1 MFGINLYRVVDTL
14 SIKGEERLKEIY
26 SHGIPKDISARYC
39 CEDTLGWRS
48 EDLCDRFMNWFIYYL
63 IEDEA
68 YKLNMPLFKRGCANN
83 SIIAFKYGRSII
95 NPMKSHYYCSKC
107 GHLEY
112 ITNCYFAIDADDKKC
127 PNCNANMDKMGFSL
141 DERFAFGTKNDPK
154 KYYVVYT
161 VVDDFIPFA
170 IKRIKDSF
178 EAVKFDIGDVVKAAY
193 DMEGEG
199 YDFVVGLVILSPGKC
214 LDDYPDRIVKLK
226 SGELAYN
233 ALYLNKSDKPKPSQR
248 QELKPVM
255 LFPSS
260 INNNIYKWQNKTGIC
275 HLQVIN
281 DALES
286 FDWNKMIESSLPD
299 IYDDEDDLNDIR
311 ERVEKILRAFKP
323 SSYYEMVEAI
333 SASHNTWKDYN
344 NLSYPDGIS
353 ESPFYSRDALMH
365 ILVECGND
373 EENAYRIAEFVRRGG
388 VDSRPDEWYELVASN
403 NMTKDIC
410 DACEEYKY
418 LWPQSHSLDLLIAL
432 ALDQYYRKL
441 VK

>member
-1 MFGINLYRVVDTL
+1 MFGQNLAGVTKILIEKSD
-14 SIKGEERLKEIY
+14 ERLKEIY
-26 SHGIPKDISARYC
+26 PHGIPQDV
-39 CEDTLGWRS
+39 T
-48 EDLCDRFMNWFIYYL
+48 DRFNRELVAAIYSDSIDDLFIHYL

-68 YKLNMPLFKRGCANN
+68 YKLNMPVFIRGCARN
-83 SIIAFKYGRSII
+83 SLLTYLLGHSII

-107 GHLEY
+107 GHFEY
-112 ITNCYFAIDADDKKC
+112 IENHYYAIDSADKRC
-127 PNCNANMDKMGFSL
+127 PNCNANMDKMGFSF
-141 DERFAFGTKNDPK
+141 DERFVFGNKKKPK
-154 KYYVVYT
+154 KFYVEYSIVN
-161 VVDDFIPFA
+161 DFIPFA
-170 IKRIKDSF
+170 INRIKDAF
-178 EAVKFDIGDVVKAAY
+178 DDVNVDIGDVVRVAY

-199 YDFVVGLVILSPGKC
+199 YDLGVGLVILSPGKC
-214 LDDYPDRIVKLK
+214 LDDYPDRIVKIK
-226 SGELAYN
+226 NGELAYN
-233 ALYLNKSDKPKPSQR
+233 ASNMHEAKEQGLQTLI
-248 QELKPVM
+248 L
-255 LFPSS
+255 LPSS
-260 INNNIYKWQNKTGIC
+260 INNNIYKWQNKTRKYYS
-275 HLQVIN
+275 QVIY

-286 FDWNKMIESSLPD
+286 FDWNKMIESPLPD
-299 IYDDEDDLNDIR
+299 IYDDEDDLNDVC

-373 EENAYRIAEFVRRGG
+373 EEKAYRIAEFVRRGG

-418 LWPQSHSLDLLIAL
+418 LWTQSHSLDLLIAL